1 MPSPLQT
8 TKITIYIYSVQ
19 NHSLHINFHPYNTA
33 ICKIAGEKHKKKTTS
48 RQYSKEEVLQ
58 AILDLDTDSCDT
70 ISSASSNE
78 IPSED
83 IPSSHKHNTHE
94 IDNRQNTPH
103 FPIESSPKVF
113 TQLENIVST
122 SPVSDVST
130 KCSVDLEFMS
140 SGEIT
145 SSPSQ
150 PQLDSS
156 TTSYGKYS
164 STDTE
169 YPNSSP
175 TFPSDNS
182 TISTPTPLFPEYI
195 PNSQNGDNHNNSD
208 SGSSLVDFDVEDILL
223 PKSQIVTKK
232 RAVLQLTEISF
243 SVLMQWIHTYL
254 ISIEKDANKPEYPV
268 PDMDKNQKRNFRR
281 TTEKFKMVNGL
292 LKHLHV
298 YIDEKNKLKRGT
310 CNFSL
315 FIS

>member
-8 TKITIYIYSVQ
+8 LKITIYIYSVR
-19 NHSLHINFHPYNTA
+19 NHSLHIKFHPYYTA
-33 ICKIAGEKHKKKTTS
+33 ICKMAGGKHKKKTTLQ
-48 RQYSKEEVLQ
+48 RYSKEEVLQ

-78 IPSED
+78 IPCED
-83 IPSSHKHNTHE
+83 IPSSNEHNTHE
-94 IDNRQNTPH
+94 IDDCQNTPH

-113 TQLENIVST
+113 TQLENIAST
-122 SPVSDVST
+122 SPVSH
-130 KCSVDLEFMS
+130 VDLEFRS

-175 TFPSDNS
+175 TFPSDDS
-182 TISTPTPLFPEYI
+182 TDSTPTPLFPEYI
-195 PNSQNGDNHNNSD
+195 PNSQNGDNHNDSD
-208 SGSSLVDFDVEDILL
+208 SGASLVDFDVEDIPL

-232 RAVLQLTEISF
+232 RAVLQLTEIPF
-243 SVLMQWIHTYL
+243 SVLMQWIRTYL

-281 TTEKFKMVNGL
+281 TTEKFKMVNGH
-292 LKHLHV
+292 LKHLHI

-310 CNFSL
+310 YNFCYSYL
-315 FIS
+315 NFKI